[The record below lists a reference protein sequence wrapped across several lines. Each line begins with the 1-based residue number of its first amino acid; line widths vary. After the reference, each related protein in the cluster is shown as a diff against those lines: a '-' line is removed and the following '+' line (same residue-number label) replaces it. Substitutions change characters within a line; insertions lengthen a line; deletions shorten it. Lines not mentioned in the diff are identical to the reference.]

1 MKINKISKYEIKYY
15 FKRHSSIYISFLIV
29 FLVGVIFGVLNSISS
44 DSYLKLLT
52 KENKIL
58 YSIINGS
65 SKMGSMFGKNIIKLY
80 GPMIL
85 IFLLNLNFYLGLLS
99 YVLIA
104 YQSSMLTLSIFALVS
119 MYGLSGVLNAIFI
132 VVPINVIYIFNL
144 IFFSV
149 TSLKRS
155 KAALKNKN
163 VLYGFK
169 NSEYLIPTTLSISIT
184 FLIIIIAVIILPMF
198 LKTAIFIF
206 YW

>member
-206 YW
+206 Y

>member
-15 FKRHSSIYISFLIV
+15 FKRHSSIYVSFLIV
-29 FLVGVIFGVLNSISS
+29 FLVGVIFGVLNSLSS

-52 KENKIL
+52 KDNKIL

-163 VLYGFK
+163 ILYGLK
-169 NSEYLIPTTLSISIT
+169 NSEYLMPTTLSISIT

-206 YW
+206 Y